1 MSAECILEDGMS
13 SQVNEDR
20 TNTDD
25 KITEYIE
32 GRRALVDSF
41 VARNFELS
49 SILKIPRNRLARDFV
64 RHLANSVVI
73 LPYLAMREAAQ
84 WLEKL
89 GWDYLYKKTKALS
102 PGFKTSV
109 EIEFETLI
117 YEQLFQLKEGR
128 GRVDSFGLPPH
139 LQEKLHEGLRV
150 WVYRRATWI
159 DLVSSVLIWLTGL
172 LVFDDLQLGILGIGS
187 KIASW
192 WSYRNS
198 ASEFFLGES
207 LGRVFYGVFPP
218 DPSGFQV
225 ALFTVIFMVMI
236 SVISF
241 GFTLV
246 LDPVQKKLG
255 LHQRNLHKLL
265 DDLEVNL
272 LLASRKRPKR

>member
-1 MSAECILEDGMS
+1 MSN
-13 SQVNEDR
+13 QVNEDR
-20 TNTDD
+20 TNSDD

-41 VARNFELS
+41 VARNFEMS
-49 SILKIPRNRLARDFV
+49 SILKIPRNRLAKDFV
-64 RHLANSVVI
+64 RHLANSVVV
-73 LPYLAMREAAQ
+73 LPYLALREAAQ

-102 PGFKTSV
+102 PGFKTSL
-109 EIEFETLI
+109 EIEFENLI
-117 YEQLFQLKEGR
+117 YEQLFELAKSQGQD
-128 GRVDSFGLPPH
+128 DSFGLSAH
-139 LQEKLHEGLRV
+139 LREKLHEGLHA

-172 LVFDDLQLGILGIGS
+172 LVFDDLRLGILGIGS
-187 KIASW
+187 KIAGW
-192 WSYRNS
+192 WSYRQS
-198 ASEFFLGES
+198 ASEFFLGEGM
-207 LGRVFYGVFPP
+207 GRVFYGVFPP
-218 DPSGFQV
+218 NPSSFQV
-225 ALFTVIFMVMI
+225 ALFTVIFMGII

-265 DDLEVNL
+265 DDLEVKL
-272 LLASRKRPKR
+272 LLASRKQSRR